1 MCDFTR
7 VPFALVSVPLYTNTN
22 IAPDVLSVKLM
33 ISNPVPL
40 KVNCAV
46 GQTTPVVAMSLVT
59 FTLRALPMENMVHL
73 S

>member
-1 MCDFTR
+1 MPVSFFTT
-7 VPFALVSVPLYTNTN
+7 STN

-46 GQTTPVVAMSLVT
+46 GQAEVVSFQLVTMSLVT
-59 FTLRALPMENMVHL
+59 VTLRALPMENMVQL
-73 S
+73 SYFGS